1 MILYVCDKCH
11 RRYKGIGSFYNL
23 SVEYAGE
30 SRVNL
35 PNDGKYM
42 LCGKCC
48 NELTH
53 MLREWDGR
61 ILDND
66 ENGGK

>member
-11 RRYKGIGSFYNL
+11 KRFKSKGCFYNL
-23 SVEYAGE
+23 TIEYAGV
-30 SRVNL
+30 SDQHL

-53 MLREWDGR
+53 ILREWNGR
-61 ILDND
+61 IFDEEND
-66 ENGGK
+66 GK